1 MAKENKGH
9 DGFNAD
15 FQNAVNMPSYTTLA
29 KNENLIGLATDS
41 DYVDD
46 NDNTL
51 HVTFNKDG
59 KMTSSKKGITIPND
73 VYADHASI
81 PSSTDDQSRNMVIQ
95 NRVSDAIIDHADES
109 GYHAPEAVAVKIAD
123 NFLSIAEKNPSMMKQ
138 LYDGQNKFFDFNHGE
153 GAETATT
160 G

>member
-15 FQNAVNMPSYTTLA
+15 FQNAVNMPSYTTLP
-29 KNENLIGLATDS
+29 KNEKLIGLAIHS

-51 HVTFNKDG
+51 HLTFNKDG
-59 KMTSSKKGITIPND
+59 KMTSSKKGTTIPND

-81 PSSTDDQSRNMVIQ
+81 PSSTDDQSRNMIIQ
-95 NRVSDAIIDHADES
+95 NRVYDVIIDHADES
-109 GYHAPEAVAVKIAD
+109 GYHAPEAVAVKATSKTDDSGNDIV
-123 NFLSIAEKNPSMMKQ
+123 SQ
-138 LYDGQNKFFDFNHGE
+138 KFTIRYTNNLDSEDRWQFPLDSRK
-153 GAETATT
+153 
-160 G
+160 